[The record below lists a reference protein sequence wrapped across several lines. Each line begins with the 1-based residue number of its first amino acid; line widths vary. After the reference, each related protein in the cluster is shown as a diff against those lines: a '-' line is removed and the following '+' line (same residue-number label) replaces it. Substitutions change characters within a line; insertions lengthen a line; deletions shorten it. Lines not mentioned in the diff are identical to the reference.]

1 MHGVTSKRTS
11 PLFLRMVCGSILGLR
26 QVLVSM
32 RRSHQRWLLSHLRK
46 REVRER
52 RKRERERAEVPLL
65 FVKLLS
71 MGDEQCKTHTAV
83 VVKPVRIV

>member
-1 MHGVTSKRTS
+1 
-11 PLFLRMVCGSILGLR
+11 MVCGSILGLR

-32 RRSHQRWLLSHLRK
+32 RRSHQRWLLSHLRE

-52 RKRERERAEVPLL
+52 SKREREREVRERAEVPLL
-65 FVKLLS
+65 FVELLS

>member
-1 MHGVTSKRTS
+1 M
-11 PLFLRMVCGSILGLR
+11 L
-26 QVLVSM
+26 
-32 RRSHQRWLLSHLRK
+32 RSHQRWLLSHLRE

-52 RKRERERAEVPLL
+52 SKRERERERAEVPLL
-65 FVKLLS
+65 FVELLS

>member
-1 MHGVTSKRTS
+1 
-11 PLFLRMVCGSILGLR
+11 MVCGSKLGLR

-32 RRSHQRWLLSHLRK
+32 LRSHQRWLLSHLRE

-52 RKRERERAEVPLL
+52 SKRERERERAEVPLL
-65 FVKLLS
+65 FVELLS